1 MQFVRLSTTLLKDE
15 ESARNFLLV
24 TLPHIHR
31 FKKNFTDRLSNKPF
45 LIRLLTTPPRLKY
58 VASLACNLSWIA
70 CFLTLM
76 FHDVVWQHRQSVVE
90 FLTITL
96 LQNYDGILQWKKWK
110 SVKIYKTM
118 AISLW
123 PHFVGLPCLL
133 ASVTGHWSHPTGH
146 LHPHRHARHDKTV
159 LSVSRPL
166 RRCELDSTQLKTVAD
181 RKFEVW
187 TRSEES
193 SNSHWHARQDTLCCV
208 WRAVWIGR

>member
-58 VASLACNLSWIA
+58 VASLPCNLSWIA

-76 FHDVVWQHRQSVVE
+76 FHNVVWQHRQSVVE

-96 LQNYDGILQWKKWK
+96 LQNYDGIFQWKKWK

-118 AISLW
+118 AMSLW

-133 ASVTGHWSHPTGH
+133 ASVTGHWSRGPDISPPATSPPGH
-146 LHPHRHARHDKTV
+146 EPAGHEPVGHEPAIGG
-159 LSVSRPL
+159 S
-166 RRCELDSTQLKTVAD
+166 Q
-181 RKFEVW
+181 
-187 TRSEES
+187 
-193 SNSHWHARQDTLCCV
+193 ARQRWVKSLPNHELVLPGTGK
-208 WRAVWIGR
+208 I